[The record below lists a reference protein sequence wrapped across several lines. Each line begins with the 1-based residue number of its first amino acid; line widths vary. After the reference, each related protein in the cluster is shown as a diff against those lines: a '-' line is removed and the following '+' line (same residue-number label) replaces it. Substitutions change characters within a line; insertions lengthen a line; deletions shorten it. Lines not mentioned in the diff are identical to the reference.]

1 MEEGSQLLKGTSD
14 KFQVV
19 ESTKIVFDIEG
30 AREIE
35 IVWEHDER
43 GVAASWRYKRQVS
56 SCWINKIAF
65 DIEGASEIETGHS
78 LSQEH
83 EVGLLNQKA
92 SPSLDLEETNLEV
105 MSDVCNGQFFISS
118 KVSIESD
125 CCFLANKIDMNHQIM
140 WFQNV
145 KLGFH
150 HQFLEVIWDHQISLS
165 FQSQIYK
172 AYKVL

>member
-1 MEEGSQLLKGTSD
+1 MSRIFQRRSRHWLNLKYAIKEKFSRLQEDFENMMVEELQLLEGTSN
-14 KFQVV
+14 KFPVI
-19 ESTKIVFDIEG
+19 ESTKTASDIEG
-30 AREIE
+30 AIEIE
-35 IVWEHDER
+35 ID
-43 GVAASWRYKRQVS
+43 
-56 SCWINKIAF
+56 
-65 DIEGASEIETGHS
+65 HS

-140 WFQNV
+140 
-145 KLGFH
+145 
-150 HQFLEVIWDHQISLS
+150 
-165 FQSQIYK
+165 
-172 AYKVL
+172 